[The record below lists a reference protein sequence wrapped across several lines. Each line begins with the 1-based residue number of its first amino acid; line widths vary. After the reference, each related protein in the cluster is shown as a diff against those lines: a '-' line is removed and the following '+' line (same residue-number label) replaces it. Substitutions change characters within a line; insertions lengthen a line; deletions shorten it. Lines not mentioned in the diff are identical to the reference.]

1 MKEKLLT
8 GLKWFYKSFIWLFIV
23 LLALDIATKQ
33 IIMNSGVTPP
43 GLVADWKFVHISYV
57 LNPNAAFGLGA
68 NDPNVSRI
76 VYLVVASLITLGV
89 VFYLI
94 YKRKTTKLY
103 VRACL
108 VLVVTGAIGNMIDR
122 IFYSSTNYCVVD
134 WIDFYWFWQFN
145 FNIADCCVVIAAF
158 MLAIYVIVQ
167 EVKDYKSKPKVKVVQ
182 TKVLSKTE
190 RREKRRNRIGKY
202 MKYIVSFKENG
213 ERLDKA
219 VALLNNELS
228 RSFITKLLKDGKIL
242 VNGKVEK
249 PSFKVK
255 ENDEIFLE
263 EIEDVKAD
271 IKEEDIPLDV
281 VYEDDDILIINKPQG
296 MVVHPANG
304 HYSGTL
310 VNALMFQEDSLSS
323 INGVIRPGIVHR
335 IDKDTSGLLCVA
347 KNDNAHHFL
356 AEQLKDHT
364 MAREY
369 MALVRG
375 VIKENS
381 GTVEMPIGRDKKD
394 RQKMAVTKE
403 GKPAITHFV
412 VVKRFKD
419 HTLVK
424 CQLVSGRTHQ
434 IRVHMSAIGY
444 PVEGDPLYAGKNFD
458 KLYKNGQLLVA
469 YKLKLIHPTTKKEM
483 VFNIDLPDYFQ
494 KVLESLR

>member
-1 MKEKLLT
+1 MK
-8 GLKWFYKSFIWLFIV
+8 Y
-23 LLALDIATKQ
+23 
-33 IIMNSGVTPP
+33 
-43 GLVADWKFVHISYV
+43 
-57 LNPNAAFGLGA
+57 
-68 NDPNVSRI
+68 
-76 VYLVVASLITLGV
+76 
-89 VFYLI
+89 
-94 YKRKTTKLY
+94 
-103 VRACL
+103 
-108 VLVVTGAIGNMIDR
+108 VVT
-122 IFYSSTNYCVVD
+122 
-134 WIDFYWFWQFN
+134 
-145 FNIADCCVVIAAF
+145 
-158 MLAIYVIVQ
+158 
-167 EVKDYKSKPKVKVVQ
+167 
-182 TKVLSKTE
+182 
-190 RREKRRNRIGKY
+190 
-202 MKYIVSFKENG
+202 FKENG

-219 VALLNNELS
+219 VALLNSELS
-228 RSFITKLLKDGKIL
+228 RSFITKLIDDGKITI
-242 VNGKVEK
+242 NGKVEK

-255 ENDEIFLE
+255 EDDVIVIE
-263 EIEDVKAD
+263 EIVNEKSD

-310 VNALMFQEDSLSS
+310 VNALMFMEDSLSS

-381 GTVEMPIGRDKKD
+381 GTIEMPIGRDKNN

-403 GKPAITHFV
+403 GKPAVTHFV
-412 VVKRFKD
+412 VVERFKD

-444 PVEGDPLYAGKNFD
+444 PVERDSLYAGKNYD
-458 KLYKNGQLLVA
+458 KLYKDGQLLVA

-483 VFNIDLPDYFQ
+483 VFNIDLPDYFE

>member
-1 MKEKLLT
+1 
-8 GLKWFYKSFIWLFIV
+8 
-23 LLALDIATKQ
+23 
-33 IIMNSGVTPP
+33 
-43 GLVADWKFVHISYV
+43 
-57 LNPNAAFGLGA
+57 
-68 NDPNVSRI
+68 
-76 VYLVVASLITLGV
+76 
-89 VFYLI
+89 
-94 YKRKTTKLY
+94 
-103 VRACL
+103 
-108 VLVVTGAIGNMIDR
+108 
-122 IFYSSTNYCVVD
+122 
-134 WIDFYWFWQFN
+134 
-145 FNIADCCVVIAAF
+145 
-158 MLAIYVIVQ
+158 
-167 EVKDYKSKPKVKVVQ
+167 
-182 TKVLSKTE
+182 
-190 RREKRRNRIGKY
+190 

-219 VALLNNELS
+219 IALLNQELS
-228 RSFITKLLKDGKIL
+228 RSYITKLLKDGKIL

-255 ENDEIFLE
+255 ENDEIFIE
-263 EIEDVKAD
+263 EIEDVKAN

-281 VYEDDDILIINKPQG
+281 VYEDEDILIINKPQG

-369 MALVRG
+369 IALVRG

-381 GTVEMPIGRDKKD
+381 GTIDMPIGRDKKD
-394 RQKMAVTKE
+394 RQKMAVVKD
-403 GKPAITHFV
+403 GKPATTHFQV
-412 VVKRFKD
+412 IERFKD

-434 IRVHMSAIGY
+434 IRVHMAAISH
-444 PVEGDPLYAGKNFD
+444 PVEGDPLYAGRNYD
-458 KLYKNGQLLVA
+458 KLYKNGQLLTA
-469 YKLKLIHPTTKKEM
+469 YKLKLIHPTSKKEM
-483 VFNIDLPDYFQ
+483 VFEIELPDYFRE
-494 KVLESLR
+494 VLDNLTH

>member
-1 MKEKLLT
+1 
-8 GLKWFYKSFIWLFIV
+8 
-23 LLALDIATKQ
+23 
-33 IIMNSGVTPP
+33 
-43 GLVADWKFVHISYV
+43 
-57 LNPNAAFGLGA
+57 
-68 NDPNVSRI
+68 
-76 VYLVVASLITLGV
+76 
-89 VFYLI
+89 
-94 YKRKTTKLY
+94 
-103 VRACL
+103 
-108 VLVVTGAIGNMIDR
+108 
-122 IFYSSTNYCVVD
+122 
-134 WIDFYWFWQFN
+134 
-145 FNIADCCVVIAAF
+145 
-158 MLAIYVIVQ
+158 
-167 EVKDYKSKPKVKVVQ
+167 
-182 TKVLSKTE
+182 
-190 RREKRRNRIGKY
+190 
-202 MKYIVSFKENG
+202 MKYIVTFQENG

-219 VALLNNELS
+219 VSLLNSDLS
-228 RSFITKLLKDGKIL
+228 RSFITKLINEGKIL

-255 ENDEIFLE
+255 ENDEIFVE
-263 EIEDVKAD
+263 EIVDAKSD
-271 IKEEDIPLDV
+271 IKEENIPLDV

-310 VNALMFQEDSLSS
+310 VNALMYQADSLSS

-369 MALVRG
+369 IALVRG

-381 GTVEMPIGRDKKD
+381 GTIEMPIGRDKKD

-403 GKPAITHFV
+403 GKPAVTHFV
-412 VVKRFKD
+412 VLERFKN

-444 PVEGDPLYAGKNFD
+444 PVEGDPLYSGKNYD
-458 KLYKNGQLLVA
+458 KLYQNGQLLVA
-469 YKLKLIHPTTKKEM
+469 FKLKLIHPQTKKEM
-483 VFNIDLPDYFQ
+483 VFEIPLPDYFE
-494 KVLESLR
+494 KVLASLR

>member
-1 MKEKLLT
+1 
-8 GLKWFYKSFIWLFIV
+8 
-23 LLALDIATKQ
+23 
-33 IIMNSGVTPP
+33 
-43 GLVADWKFVHISYV
+43 
-57 LNPNAAFGLGA
+57 
-68 NDPNVSRI
+68 
-76 VYLVVASLITLGV
+76 
-89 VFYLI
+89 
-94 YKRKTTKLY
+94 
-103 VRACL
+103 
-108 VLVVTGAIGNMIDR
+108 
-122 IFYSSTNYCVVD
+122 
-134 WIDFYWFWQFN
+134 
-145 FNIADCCVVIAAF
+145 
-158 MLAIYVIVQ
+158 
-167 EVKDYKSKPKVKVVQ
+167 
-182 TKVLSKTE
+182 
-190 RREKRRNRIGKY
+190 

-213 ERLDKA
+213 ERFDKA
-219 VALLNNELS
+219 VSLLNSELS
-228 RSFITKLLKDGKIL
+228 RSYITKLIDEGKIL
-242 VNGKVEK
+242 LNGKQEK
-249 PSFKVK
+249 PSLKVK
-255 ENDEIFLE
+255 EKDEIFIE
-263 EIEDVKAD
+263 ELVDTKSD

-281 VYEDDDILIINKPQG
+281 VYEDSDILIINKPQG

-310 VNALMFQEDSLSS
+310 VNALMFQADSLSS

-403 GKPAITHFV
+403 GKPAITHFSV
-412 VVKRFKD
+412 VERFAN

-444 PVEGDPLYAGKNFD
+444 PVEGDPLYAGKNYD
-458 KLYKNGQLLVA
+458 KLYKDGQLLVA
-469 YKLKLIHPTTKKEM
+469 YKLKLIHPQTKKEM
-483 VFNIDLPDYFQ
+483 VFEIPLPEYFE
-494 KVLESLR
+494 KVLQSLR

>member
-1 MKEKLLT
+1 
-8 GLKWFYKSFIWLFIV
+8 
-23 LLALDIATKQ
+23 
-33 IIMNSGVTPP
+33 
-43 GLVADWKFVHISYV
+43 
-57 LNPNAAFGLGA
+57 
-68 NDPNVSRI
+68 
-76 VYLVVASLITLGV
+76 
-89 VFYLI
+89 
-94 YKRKTTKLY
+94 
-103 VRACL
+103 
-108 VLVVTGAIGNMIDR
+108 
-122 IFYSSTNYCVVD
+122 
-134 WIDFYWFWQFN
+134 
-145 FNIADCCVVIAAF
+145 
-158 MLAIYVIVQ
+158 
-167 EVKDYKSKPKVKVVQ
+167 
-182 TKVLSKTE
+182 
-190 RREKRRNRIGKY
+190 

-219 VALLNNELS
+219 VALLNSELS
-228 RSFITKLLKDGKIL
+228 RSFITKLIDEGKITI
-242 VNGKVEK
+242 NGKVEK

-255 ENDEIFLE
+255 ENDEINIE
-263 EIEDVKAD
+263 EIVDVKSD

-310 VNALMFQEDSLSS
+310 VNALMFMEDSLSS
-323 INGVIRPGIVHR
+323 INGVVRPGIVHR

-381 GTVEMPIGRDKKD
+381 GTIEMPIGRDKKD
-394 RQKMAVTKE
+394 RQKMAVVKE
-403 GKPAITHFV
+403 GKPAITHFQV
-412 VVKRFKD
+412 LERFRD

-434 IRVHMSAIGY
+434 IRVHMSAIGH
-444 PVEGDPLYAGKNFD
+444 PVEGDPLYAGKNYD
-458 KLYKNGQLLVA
+458 KIYKNGQLLVA
-469 YKLKLIHPTTKKEM
+469 FKLKLIHPTTKKEM

-494 KVLESLR
+494 KVLEDLR

>member
-1 MKEKLLT
+1 MK
-8 GLKWFYKSFIWLFIV
+8 Y
-23 LLALDIATKQ
+23 
-33 IIMNSGVTPP
+33 
-43 GLVADWKFVHISYV
+43 
-57 LNPNAAFGLGA
+57 
-68 NDPNVSRI
+68 
-76 VYLVVASLITLGV
+76 
-89 VFYLI
+89 
-94 YKRKTTKLY
+94 
-103 VRACL
+103 
-108 VLVVTGAIGNMIDR
+108 VVT
-122 IFYSSTNYCVVD
+122 
-134 WIDFYWFWQFN
+134 
-145 FNIADCCVVIAAF
+145 
-158 MLAIYVIVQ
+158 
-167 EVKDYKSKPKVKVVQ
+167 
-182 TKVLSKTE
+182 
-190 RREKRRNRIGKY
+190 
-202 MKYIVSFKENG
+202 FKENG

-219 VALLNNELS
+219 VALLNSELS
-228 RSFITKLLKDGKIL
+228 RSFITKLIDDGKITI
-242 VNGKVEK
+242 NGKVEK

-255 ENDEIFLE
+255 EDDVIVIE
-263 EIEDVKAD
+263 EIVNEKSD

-310 VNALMFQEDSLSS
+310 VNALMFMEDSLSS

-381 GTVEMPIGRDKKD
+381 GTIEMPIGRDKNN
-394 RQKMAVTKE
+394 RQKMAVTKD
-403 GKPAITHFV
+403 GKPAVTHFV
-412 VVKRFKD
+412 VVERFKD

-444 PVEGDPLYAGKNFD
+444 PVERDSLYAGKNYD
-458 KLYKNGQLLVA
+458 KLYKDGQLLVA
-469 YKLKLIHPTTKKEM
+469 YKLKLIHPTMKKEM